1 MSLTAFANRQHQ
13 VYKTGVRE
21 WVSQWVSESVSDKH
35 CQWSDSGP
43 IKIEFFPFDMIHN
56 LHKTKTSNH
65 DMDILYLW
73 IFQNRRIPS
82 ILLGC
87 PIQTVQG
94 AWSRPGFE
102 TGFENTIEAQIG
114 SVSVSVTPAAELF
127 KLVGLQKQVGD
138 ATLHLWCWLTEGMW
152 GHTWSKYNCL
162 FWQPFRMIWYPRK
175 KRIFKQTII
184 GDLVDCNSDP
194 LRLPQFWTT
203 WNGRCCARICF

>member
-1 MSLTAFANRQHQ
+1 MS
-13 VYKTGVRE
+13 KSKGVSKGVS
-21 WVSQWVSESVSDKH
+21 VSQWVSESVSDKH

-87 PIQTVQG
+87 PIETVQG

-203 WNGRCCARICF
+203 WYGHCCARICF